1 MSDILNEIRKLRRM
15 KVEELRARYRKV
27 FGEEPPKRRGQ
38 GWLWKRLAWKLQA
51 DAAGEPAPVVAAK
64 AARKPQA
71 RPRKKPQKPD
81 LPLPGTTLVRNWRG
95 KDLDLRVLEDGFEL
109 DGVVN
114 RTLSAAAKAVTG
126 AHWNGKLF
134 WGLTTRKRGKK

>member
-15 KVEELRARYRKV
+15 KDEELRKRYLAA
-27 FGEEPPKRRGQ
+27 FGEEPPKRRGH
-38 GWLWKRLAWKLQA
+38 GWLWKRLAWRLQA
-51 DAAGEPAPVVAAK
+51 DAVGEPAPVVTKTVAK
-64 AARKPQA
+64 KKPA
-71 RPRKKPQKPD
+71 PRRKPQKPD

-95 KDLDLRVLEDGFEL
+95 KNLELRVLEDGFEL
-109 DGVVN
+109 DGVVH

>member
-1 MSDILNEIRKLRRM
+1 MSDILNEVRALRRM

-27 FGEEPPKRRGQ
+27 FGEEPPKRRGH

-51 DAAGEPAPVVAAK
+51 DEVGDPAPPVTTKPAK
-64 AARKPQA
+64 KKPAPRRKPL
-71 RPRKKPQKPD
+71 KPD
-81 LPLPGTTLVRNWRG
+81 LPLPGTTLIRKWRG
-95 KDLDLRVLEDGFEL
+95 RDLELRVLEDGFQL
-109 DGVVN
+109 DGVAH

>member
-27 FGEEPPKRRGQ
+27 FREEPPKRRGQ

-51 DAAGEPAPVVAAK
+51 DAAGEPAPVVVSTTAK
-64 AARKPQA
+64 
-71 RPRKKPQKPD
+71 KKSTTRRRPQKPD

-95 KDLDLRVLEDGFEL
+95 KDLGLRVLEDGFEF
-109 DGVVN
+109 DGVVHK
-114 RTLSAAAKAVTG
+114 TLSAAAKAVTG